1 MFLKVHTITIVN
13 IYNVTAPLTSHFI
26 VYTASNLIIE
36 YHLSMNH
43 IMLLIIII
51 IIYLTTY

>member
-26 VYTASNLIIE
+26 VYTASNLIE
-36 YHLSMNH
+36 YHLSINH